1 MERGNHSAMRSTGYA
16 AVWQDGGP
24 VMAGCILLDSSALRF
39 EGAGRGR
46 EASRRIAYA
55 AIAGSHLGRAPA
67 DRVSGRPA
75 LVLELSDGET
85 IRIAT
90 PEVGALHELA
100 EALGVR
106 GSEAP

>member
-24 VMAGCILLDSSALRF
+24 VMAGRILLDTSALRF

-55 AIAGSHLGRAPA
+55 AIAASRLGRAPA